1 MEKNLLNQINL
12 LSRYA
17 LAFVFIYHGLVPKI
31 LWLSP
36 IESQLTNAHG
46 LEASVIS
53 PLAGV
58 LEILL
63 GLSIILIRKSLM
75 PIYVAMLLLAG
86 LLLDVIIIMPNLLI
100 EAFNPVTINIVS
112 MVVGY
117 IICLTHQ
124 SVKKTTKH

>member
-1 MEKNLLNQINL
+1 MEKNLLSQINL

-36 IESQLTNAHG
+36 IEAQLTNAHG
-46 LEASVIS
+46 LEASVMS

-63 GLSIILIRKSLM
+63 GLSILLIRKSLM

-112 MVVGY
+112 MVLGY
-117 IICLTHQ
+117 MICLTHQ
-124 SVKKTTKH
+124 RVKKATKR